1 MPDALAAPSLPLTH
15 AAAAP
20 DSAPLSRRRGPTRPT
35 RSREIR
41 HWKRGLRVVAG
52 IDEVGRG
59 PLAGP
64 VTAAAVVLKPYGRPA
79 WLAEVRDSKR
89 LTPRTRERLATE
101 IQASVSA
108 WGVGWATAREI
119 DDAGIVEATQRAM
132 QRALDGLGIVPEFVL
147 VDGRDRFKFACPSEQ
162 IIRGDG
168 SVTSIAAAS
177 VVAKVARD
185 ALMSRLDVDFP
196 AYGFASNKGYG
207 TAAHLAALVR
217 EGPCA
222 QHRYSF
228 APLRTVREALPA
240 VVQLEF

>member
-1 MPDALAAPSLPLTH
+1 MSDAVAAPLGAITDMT
-15 AAAAP
+15 AAP
-20 DSAPLSRRRGPTRPT
+20 VRAAPPPGRGAMRPT
-35 RSREIR
+35 RRREIG

-64 VTAAAVVLKPYGRPA
+64 VTAAAVVLKPHGRPG

-89 LTPRTRERLATE
+89 LTPRTRQRLATE

-108 WGVGWATAREI
+108 WGVGWATAQEI
-119 DDAGIVEATQRAM
+119 DDVGIVEATQRAM
-132 QRALDGLGIVPEFVL
+132 QRALDGLGIAPEFVL
-147 VDGRDRFKFACPSEQ
+147 VDGRDRFKFVCPSEE

-185 ALMSRLDVDFP
+185 AFMDRLDSAFP

-207 TAAHLAALVR
+207 TAAHLAALAR
-217 EGPCA
+217 EGPCS